1 MPSAKL
7 VEMVI
12 YLLGP
17 FSFASCSA
25 ISGTYRHELLLFIAS
40 GHEENGVGD
49 FVFLEGG
56 DVFGLGDSVHF

>member
-7 VEMVI
+7 VKMET
-12 YLLGP
+12 YQLGAS
-17 FSFASCSA
+17 SFASCSA
-25 ISGTYRHELLLFIAS
+25 TSGKRRHELLLFITI

-49 FVFLEGG
+49 FVFFEGG

>member
-7 VEMVI
+7 VKMET
-12 YLLGP
+12 YQLGAS
-17 FSFASCSA
+17 SFASCSA
-25 ISGTYRHELLLFIAS
+25 TSGKRRQELLLFITC

-49 FVFLEGG
+49 FVFFEGG